1 MDTDLT
7 KRVVALLDPE
17 ESTPDV
23 VAITQAEVEGLK
35 AVVKEIDRLW
45 KEQFTDWL
53 KEHKEGLTVDMGGHE
68 IRYFMGTKK
77 RTTCR
82 SKEGAASALLDAT
95 GGDLTGFCDVL
106 SSMPYKYG
114 AFKAIVGEAA
124 FAEHFAVETV
134 DDIKT
139 GKPIREV
146 KRIDSRYGKR

>member
-1 MDTDLT
+1 MDTEIV
-7 KRVVALLDPE
+7 KRTVALLDPE
-17 ESTPDV
+17 ESTPEG
-23 VAITQAEVEGLK
+23 VAMIQAAVEGLK
-35 AVVKEIDRLW
+35 AATKAVGILW
-45 KEQFTDWL
+45 DEQLTAWL
-53 KEHKEGLTVDMGGHE
+53 KENGDLTVNMGGHE

-124 FAEHFAVETV
+124 FTEHFAVETV

-146 KRIDSRYGKR
+146 KKIDSRYTK